1 MTNLYNYLISTEPIQ
16 GYVSKTQEFEPHH
29 DEAIAVDMITPTLE
43 TVLGLKGTVSGIKAF
58 KDIKPF
64 LGDIW
69 HGRNLLFGNNTKA
82 IGKNY
87 YKNYI
92 HPYNVNNKI
101 MGNVSFPNS
110 MAGKIKAEYVE
121 QLPFLRYFTHKNKNV
136 LKVPNNKNRLDA
148 NGFYNMKTNWK
159 GKNYDYQYK
168 INKYSKEPEF
178 YNIKPYEL
186 FEEEVKSNNLF
197 DFLQ

>member
-1 MTNLYNYLISTEPIQ
+1 MADLYGYLTNDKIQ
-16 GYVSKTQEFEPHH
+16 QFEPHN
-29 DEAIAVDMITPTLE
+29 DEAIVVDMFTPTLE
-43 TVLGLKGTVSGIKAF
+43 TVLGLKGAIGGYKAF
-58 KDIKPF
+58 KEIKPF

-69 HGRNLLFGNNTKA
+69 AGKSLLFGHNTKT

-92 HPYNVNNKI
+92 HNNNVNNEV
-101 MGNVSFPNS
+101 MGNVKFPNS

-148 NGFYNMKTNWK
+148 DGFYNMKTKWK

-168 INKYSKEPEF
+168 INKYSQEPEF
-178 YNIKPYEL
+178 HNIKPYEL
-186 FEEEVKSNNLF
+186 FEEEIKTNNLF
-197 DFLQ
+197 DYLQ